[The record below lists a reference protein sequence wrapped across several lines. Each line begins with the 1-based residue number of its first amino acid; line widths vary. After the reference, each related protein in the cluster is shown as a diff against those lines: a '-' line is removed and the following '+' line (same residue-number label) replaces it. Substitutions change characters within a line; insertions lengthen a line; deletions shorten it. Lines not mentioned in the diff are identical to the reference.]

1 MKTEVRKVR
10 VSNKRK
16 IIVVIVEKQNKFREK
31 TGLKNKDS

>member
-16 IIVVIVEKQNKFREK
+16 IIVVIVKKQNKFREK